1 MSKKISYRDRTF
13 SIGTKTGDGSRVKD
27 IVKWKDGVESRKS
40 HDAIMR
46 KVERNKAKFS
56 C

>member
-1 MSKKISYRDRTF
+1 MSRKIRYRDRTF
-13 SIGTKTGDGSRVKD
+13 SIGTKTADGSHVKD
-27 IVKWKDGVESRKS
+27 IVKWKDNAESRKS

-56 C
+56 G

>member
-1 MSKKISYRDRTF
+1 MSKKVYEDKSF
-13 SIGTKTGDGSRVKD
+13 SMSTVTADGSRVKD
-27 IVKWKDGVESRKS
+27 NVRVTDFKRQRS

-56 C
+56 W